1 MKSVLADA
9 LERIKQIYTRR
20 ISKNREGKR
29 SINKEGETC
38 V

>member
-20 ISKNREGKR
+20 ISKNRKREGF
-29 SINKEGETC
+29 INKGGETY